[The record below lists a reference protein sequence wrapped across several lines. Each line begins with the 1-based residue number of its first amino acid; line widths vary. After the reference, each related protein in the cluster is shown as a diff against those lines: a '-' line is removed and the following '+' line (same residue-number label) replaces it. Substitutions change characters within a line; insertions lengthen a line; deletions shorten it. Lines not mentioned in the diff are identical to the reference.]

1 MNEMLWYFEVEVVIL
16 DLLLGNDRNNLIEC
30 VENDYIEFV
39 EN

>member
-16 DLLLGNDRNNLIEC
+16 DLLLGNDGNILIEC

>member
-16 DLLLGNDRNNLIEC
+16 DLLLGNDGNNLIEC

>member
-16 DLLLGNDRNNLIEC
+16 DLLLGYDRNNLIEC
-30 VENDYIEFV
+30 VVNDYIEFV